1 MLKTQKG
8 FTLIELVM
16 IIVILGI
23 LAAVAVP
30 RYIDLKADAE
40 LAAVKG
46 MAGGL
51 GGASAINFA
60 SRSMS
65 STPLKGVA
73 VADCTDVASALA
85 GGLDAAYTI
94 TAKGLASGVTGTCTV
109 ALVSTPAVSAIFIGH
124 GIP

>member
-30 RYIDLKADAE
+30 QYIDLKADAE

-60 SRSMS
+60 SRSMNS
-65 STPLKGVA
+65 ARGMLINSCA
-73 VADCTDVASALA
+73 DVAGALA
-85 GGLDAAYTI
+85 GGLDAAYQI
-94 TAKGLASGVTGTCTV
+94 TPDTAIASGATGTCKV
-109 ALVSTPAVSAIFIGH
+109 ELVSDATVSALFVGH
-124 GIP
+124 GIL

>member
-30 RYIDLKADAE
+30 QYIDLKADAE

-60 SRSMS
+60 ARSMNAAR
-65 STPLKGVA
+65 GVVVTDCNH
-73 VADCTDVASALA
+73 VANALA
-85 GGLDAAYTI
+85 GGLDAAYNI
-94 TAKGLASGVTGTCTV
+94 VDGVTFVSGATATCV
-109 ALVSTPAVSAIFIGH
+109 VELVTNTTRSAIFVAH
-124 GIP
+124 GIN

>member
-30 RYIDLKADAE
+30 KYIDLKADAN

-60 SRSMS
+60 SRSMKA
-65 STPLKGVA
+65 TNGVA
-73 VADCTDVASALA
+73 VTDCVDVKNAMA
-85 GGLDAAYTI
+85 GVLDAAYSI
-94 TAKGLASGVTGTCTV
+94 TTPAPIASGATATCNV
-109 ALVSTPAVSAIFIGH
+109 YLVSDSTVSAKFTGH
-124 GIP
+124 GIAP